1 MTAAEFQSRYRRL
14 IEQLYA
20 ATPAAS
26 WGLPLEAFAQSLH
39 ASLEKYGGSGSAE
52 EYLRSVRLNDL
63 ALATA
68 CARGDERA
76 WRQFFEQ
83 LRGPLRAAGRAL
95 AGVRGEELADAL
107 FGELYE
113 QRVRLASF
121 AGRCSLAG
129 WLRAV
134 LYQSYVD
141 RLRSEKKEVS
151 LDERESTG
159 PAVSAAA
166 VADPVEQGQYE
177 RIAQSALE
185 TALGRLPPRQK
196 LLLDFYYFHGL
207 TLREAAAL
215 VGVHEATAS
224 RELDRART
232 QLRQALTSILK
243 QEHRLEEDE
252 VRRCLYQAA
261 QGSLE
266 IRRSVQDRGTPAVQ
280 K

>member
-1 MTAAEFQSRYRRL
+1 MHNFADRCGRQAVRWLECAARSWRTRCSGNSTNSGYGWPPSPGAVRW
-14 IEQLYA
+14 
-20 ATPAAS
+20 PA
-26 WGLPLEAFAQSLH
+26 GCAQSCI
-39 ASLEKYGGSGSAE
+39 K
-52 EYLRSVRLNDL
+52 
-63 ALATA
+63 
-68 CARGDERA
+68 
-76 WRQFFEQ
+76 
-83 LRGPLRAAGRAL
+83 
-95 AGVRGEELADAL
+95 
-107 FGELYE
+107 
-113 QRVRLASF
+113 
-121 AGRCSLAG
+121 
-129 WLRAV
+129 
-134 LYQSYVD
+134 SYVD

-151 LDERESTG
+151 LEERESTG
-159 PAVSAAA
+159 SVVSAAA

>member
-14 IEQLYA
+14 LEQLYS
-20 ATPAAS
+20 ATPASS
-26 WGLPLEAFAQSLH
+26 WGLPLEAFAQAAH
-39 ASLEKYGGSGSAE
+39 ASLEKYGGEGSVE
-52 EYLRSVRLNDL
+52 EYLRSVRLRDL
-63 ALATA
+63 ALAAA
-68 CARGDERA
+68 CAHGDERA
-76 WRQFFEQ
+76 WRQFFEE

-95 AGVRGEELADAL
+95 AGPRGEELADAM

-113 QRVRLASF
+113 QRARLASF
-121 AGRCSLAG
+121 AGRSSLAG
-129 WLRAV
+129 WLRVV

-151 LDERESTG
+151 LEERESAG
-159 PAVSAAA
+159 QVVSAAA

-177 RIAQSALE
+177 RMAQNALE
-185 TALGRLPPRQK
+185 TALERLPPRQK

-224 RELDRART
+224 RELDRARS
-232 QLRQALTSILK
+232 QLRQTLTSILK
-243 QEHRLEEDE
+243 KEHRLEEDE

-261 QGSLE
+261 QGRLE

>member
-1 MTAAEFQSRYRRL
+1 MTPAEFQSRYRRL
-14 IEQLYA
+14 LEQLYSG
-20 ATPAAS
+20 TPAAS
-26 WGLPLEAFAQSLH
+26 WGLPLAAFAQALQ
-39 ASLEKYGGSGSAE
+39 ASLEKYGADSRAE
-52 EYLRSVRLNDL
+52 DYLRSVRVRDL
-63 ALATA
+63 ALAAA
-68 CARGDERA
+68 CGHGDAQA
-76 WRQFFEQ
+76 WRQFFDE
-83 LRGPLRAAGRAL
+83 LRGPLRAAGRVL
-95 AGVRGEELADAL
+95 AGARGEELADAL

-113 QRVRLASF
+113 QRARLASF
-121 AGRCSLAG
+121 AGRSSLAG

-134 LYQSYVD
+134 LYRSYVD

-151 LDERESTG
+151 LEERETAG
-159 PAVSAAA
+159 VEVSAATA
-166 VADPVEQGQYE
+166 ADPVEQGQYE

-185 TALGRLPPRQK
+185 AALQRLPPRQK

-232 QLRQALTSILK
+232 QLRKTLTSILK
-243 QEHRLEEDE
+243 QEHRLEEEE
-252 VRRCLYQAA
+252 VQRCLYQAA

-266 IRRSVQDRGTPAVQ
+266 IRRSLQDPSTPAVQ

>member
-1 MTAAEFQSRYRRL
+1 MTGAEFQSRYRRL

-39 ASLEKYGGSGSAE
+39 ASLEKYGGGGSAE
-52 EYLRSVRLNDL
+52 EYLHSVRLNDL
-63 ALATA
+63 ALAAA
-68 CARGDERA
+68 CARGDDRA

-83 LRGPLRAAGRAL
+83 LRGPLRSAGRAL

-121 AGRCSLAG
+121 AGRSSLAG

-151 LDERESTG
+151 LEERESTG
-159 PAVSAAA
+159 SVVSAAA

-215 VGVHEATAS
+215 VRVHEATAS

-266 IRRSVQDRGTPAVQ
+266 IRRGVQDRGTPAVQ